1 MSFRTTTEVMQATA
15 GRVDNVNDQVQ
26 GELNRLRGTVDGL
39 RGAWQGDAQLSFHA
53 LMERWNESAT
63 ELRRRLEDVAPG
75 ADVTAYAADGMAELA
90 QIGVE

>member
-39 RGAWQGDAQLSFHA
+39 RGSWQGDAQLSFQA
-53 LMERWNESAT
+53 LMER
-63 ELRRRLEDVAPG
+63 
-75 ADVTAYAADGMAELA
+75 
-90 QIGVE
+90 

>member
-39 RGAWQGDAQLSFHA
+39 RGAWQGDAQLSFQA

-63 ELRRRLEDVAPG
+63 ELRAALHGISENIRGNARGFQQVEDENVA
-75 ADVTAYAADGMAELA
+75 AFR
-90 QIGVE
+90 